1 MGYVPDE
8 QSELWTFMLEFYALP
23 GVAPACLRLQDTYE
37 ADIPIFLAVLRFN
50 ALGGK
55 LDAEQIR
62 TIDRECRKWRDTV
75 IKPLRSIRKAMK
87 VDWNQTI
94 AARAMKLRDDVK
106 ATELRAEQIEVHMLD
121 QFLNEF
127 SLSGGGDTTRN
138 LHEVAGLMLHG
149 QGLSDALPDDA
160 IFIIDS
166 IMGFPG
172 LARQ

>member
-1 MGYVPDE
+1 MWITP
-8 QSELWTFMLEFYALP
+8 LP
-23 GVAPACLRLQDTYE
+23 PPLT
-37 ADIPIFLAVLRFN
+37 
-50 ALGGK
+50 ALGEGSHGSI
-55 LDAEQIR
+55 LNGNYAPNR
-62 TIDRECRKWRDTV
+62 LSSAW
-75 IKPLRSIRKAMK
+75 KPTRKAMK

-94 AARAMKLRDDVK
+94 EARAMKLRDDVK

-166 IMGFPG
+166 ITGFPG